1 MGTSAWKEILKRWRA
16 RSAGYKDIDGMAS
29 WFLDRADRIRD
40 LFNDPHIKTIVF
52 GQLKSAFDAGSAKTE
67 DQVRATITQVA
78 LANAVMAALPGWM
91 GVGVFVS
98 TVLGYRP
105 LALETDSPVDER
117 YTMH

>member
-1 MGTSAWKEILKRWRA
+1 M
-16 RSAGYKDIDGMAS
+16 
-29 WFLDRADRIRD
+29 
-40 LFNDPHIKTIVF
+40 
-52 GQLKSAFDAGSAKTE
+52 GSAKTE
-67 DQVRATITQVA
+67 GQVRATITQVA

>member
-52 GQLKSAFDAGSAKTE
+52 GKLK
-67 DQVRATITQVA
+67 
-78 LANAVMAALPGWM
+78 
-91 GVGVFVS
+91 
-98 TVLGYRP
+98 
-105 LALETDSPVDER
+105 
-117 YTMH
+117 

>member
-1 MGTSAWKEILKRWRA
+1 
-16 RSAGYKDIDGMAS
+16 MAS
-29 WFLDRADRIRD
+29 WFLDHADRIRD

-78 LANAVMAALPGWM
+78 LANAVMAALPGRV

-98 TVLGYRP
+98 SVLGYRP
-105 LALETDSPVDER
+105 LALETASPFDER
-117 YTMH
+117 YRMH